1 MVGFFGGPFPD
12 QNDHIRC
19 IAYGPTELGFLELI
33 QIMVGSFVS
42 GWWFG
47 TWLLCPPYIG
57 NFIIPTDE
65 LHHFSEGWLN
75 EFNHQP
81 GFWWA
86 PDGGKNH
93 HQPAL
98 APLKAAT
105 FGQADGKSAATVA
118 PVLPSQR
125 AGVIIYLQHIL
136 LQYAH
141 INIIYIYALM
151 HIAYHI

>member
-1 MVGFFGGPFPD
+1 
-12 QNDHIRC
+12 
-19 IAYGPTELGFLELI
+19 
-33 QIMVGSFVS
+33 MVGSFVS

-86 PDGGKNH
+86 PDGGKTITNQLWRRLRRRPSVKPMENQLPLW
-93 HQPAL
+93 HQC
-98 APLKAAT
+98 
-105 FGQADGKSAATVA
+105 
-118 PVLPSQR
+118 
-125 AGVIIYLQHIL
+125 YLR
-136 LQYAH
+136 
-141 INIIYIYALM
+141 NVRG
-151 HIAYHI
+151 